1 MSIGGNIMTEKNEQY
16 VETTATTV
24 NEESVDEMSKKI
36 DQLVKVKQLPVI
48 AQELATVK
56 GEIDARVEY
65 VKTLKVNDKNF
76 KFVKSE
82 LADIR
87 KLFNALESKR
97 KSVKKQILQ
106 PYEEFEPLY
115 NELAKT
121 PLQDAISYLDEQVKT
136 QTKVLIDEKADKA
149 REYYKGVCENLGIN
163 FVKFEQIG
171 LNITLS
177 VTHKKLCEQISAFF
191 EKVTEELKLI
201 DTQGEHKAEILVEYK
216 KTLNV
221 AQSITKVSERYK
233 AIAEEQARIEAEKAE
248 REKAR
253 ENAKRNE
260 DIRFH
265 ANVSCA
271 VETPPEEM
279 EQPPIQQN
287 NVVEEPA
294 PTAVPSLIKVP
305 FAVYGTRE
313 QLQVAIP
320 KIKTLLNELLS
331 KGDLES
337 YE

>member
-1 MSIGGNIMTEKNEQY
+1 MAEKNEQY
-16 VETTATTV
+16 VDTTATTV
-24 NEESVDEMSKKI
+24 NEEPVDEMSEKI
-36 DQLVKVKQLPVI
+36 DKLVKVKQLPVI

-121 PLQDAISYLDEQVKT
+121 PLKEAISYLDEQVKA
-136 QTKVLIDEKADKA
+136 QTKVLIDEKTDKA
-149 REYYKGVCENLGIN
+149 KEYYNGVCENLGID

-177 VTHKKLCEQISAFF
+177 VSHKKLCEQISAFF

-201 DTQGEHKAEILVEYK
+201 DVQEHKAEILVEYK

-221 AQSITKVSERYK
+221 AQSITKVSERFK

-260 DIRFH
+260 DIRFN
-265 ANVSCA
+265 ANVPDV

-305 FAVYGTRE
+305 FSVYGTRE